1 MNFETSSFSNFETKS
16 FSIDRDCSLDSLKWG
31 PYVPHVEPEPVSNIL
46 NSSPTGS
53 MSKSVKP
60 TRYRRSYTTK
70 DESLVKK
77 AWFLF
82 LELLP
87 RFILFRSQE
96 QLLSERFLREI
107 KLDDD
112 SDVMQKMN
120 DLFSDLPLTKEQ
132 LLDLDGKVNKFYS
145 KELHPSG
152 SIGKMIL
159 LAKSRGKYKLTP
171 QKTLMTRIYEEVQKF
186 NTEICERWEVFILKH
201 HFRLVRQE
209 ISDFQKG
216 CRLSKLTLR
225 ESNKIITYVL
235 NKYFRSNSSKLRSC
249 FYHLLNPAVQQLK
262 NCEEKLIS
270 DLCEFEMKEIDI
282 QNSEIQPELNR
293 LAAAREAYL
302 TILEDIGDVV
312 EESIPEIRIEAE
324 RSRELLI
331 KKLVGF
337 DQFLTDKMNSTQSAF
352 EALSLSL
359 KGYDDT
365 SEICR
370 KRIATLKKEI
380 TENEN
385 KIRVLETK
393 ISALREEQRSK
404 LTGVIYQL
412 EEMIKEH
419 KLSYSASLIQPG
431 QVPKMQKGIINK
443 ETREKFFKLIR
454 ERDCLTLTIETEHFS
469 KTSAEYYQEI
479 SELED
484 ENKKMLVKI
493 KEEELSLAQ
502 CEMGKSCD
510 SFSFSDSEEQIR
522 CLTNIQEYFR
532 GFLKKELLYKEGP
545 CKKEKESCEGEK
557 EI

>member
-1 MNFETSSFSNFETKS
+1 MNFETNS
-16 FSIDRDCSLDSLKWG
+16 FSIDRDSSLDIFKWG
-31 PYVPHVEPEPVSNIL
+31 PYVSHVEPEPVSNIL
-46 NSSPTGS
+46 NSSP
-53 MSKSVKP
+53 KSVKP
-60 TRYRRSYTTK
+60 KRYRRSYNTK
-70 DESLVKK
+70 DESRVKK
-77 AWFLF
+77 AWFIF

-96 QLLSERFLREI
+96 QLLSQRFLREI
-107 KLDDD
+107 ELDDD

-120 DLFSDLPLTKEQ
+120 DLFSDLPHTEEQ
-132 LLDLDGKVNKFYS
+132 LLNLDGKVNMFYS

-159 LAKSRGKYKLTP
+159 LAKSSRGKYKLTP
-171 QKTLMTRIYEEVQKF
+171 HKTLMNRIYEEVQKF

-201 HFRLVRQE
+201 HFRLVSQE

-216 CRLSKLTLR
+216 YRLSKVTLR
-225 ESNKIITYVL
+225 ESNRIITYVL
-235 NKYFRSNSSKLRSC
+235 NKYFRSNSPKLRSS
-249 FYHLLNPAVQQLK
+249 FYHLLNPAVQQLT

-270 DLCEFEMKEIDI
+270 DLCEFEKKEIDI

-293 LAAAREAYL
+293 LTAAREAYL

-352 EALSLSL
+352 ESLSLSL

-380 TENEN
+380 TENED

-454 ERDCLTLTIETEHFS
+454 ERDCLTLIIETEHFS

-484 ENKKMLVKI
+484 ENKKMLVQI

-522 CLTNIQEYFR
+522 CLTNIQDYFR

-545 CKKEKESCEGEK
+545 CKKEKQSSEGEK

>member
-1 MNFETSSFSNFETKS
+1 MSFQTIFFSAARDSSLGDFE
-16 FSIDRDCSLDSLKWG
+16 LG
-31 PYVPHVEPEPVSNIL
+31 PYVPRVEPEPVSNIL
-46 NSSPTGS
+46 NSNTTCSTS
-53 MSKSVKP
+53 ESVKP
-60 TRYRRSYTTK
+60 TRYRRSYNTK
-70 DESLVKK
+70 DESRVEK

-82 LELLP
+82 LTLLP

-107 KLDDD
+107 ELNDDN
-112 SDVMQKMN
+112 DVMKKMN
-120 DLFSDLPLTKEQ
+120 DLFSDLPRTKEQ
-132 LLDLDGKVNKFYS
+132 LLNLDGKVNKFYS
-145 KELHPSG
+145 EELHPSG

-159 LAKSRGKYKLTP
+159 LAKSKGKYKLTP
-171 QKTLMTRIYEEVQKF
+171 QKSLMARIYEEVQKF
-186 NTEICERWEVFILKH
+186 NTEICERWEVFILNH
-201 HFRLVRQE
+201 HFSLVRME

-216 CRLSKLTLR
+216 GRPSKGKLR
-225 ESNKIITYVL
+225 ESNRIITYVL
-235 NKYFRSNSSKLRSC
+235 NKYFRSNSSNLRSS
-249 FYHLLNPAVQQLK
+249 FYHLLNPAVEQLT

-270 DLCEFEMKEIDI
+270 DLCEFEKQEIDI
-282 QNSEIQPELNR
+282 QNSEIEPELKR

-312 EESIPEIRIEAE
+312 EESIPEIQIKAQK
-324 RSRELLI
+324 SRELLI
-331 KKLVGF
+331 KKLVEF
-337 DQFLTDKMNSTQSAF
+337 DQFLTDKMNSTQIAF

-359 KGYDDT
+359 KEYEDT
-365 SEICR
+365 SEICK
-370 KRIATLKKEI
+370 KRIETLKKEI
-380 TENEN
+380 TQNEN
-385 KIRVLETK
+385 KIRVLETE
-393 ISALREEQRSK
+393 ICALREEQRSK

-412 EEMIKEH
+412 EEMIKKH

-431 QVPKMQKGIINK
+431 QVPKMEKGIINK

-469 KTSAEYYQEI
+469 KTSAEYYQKI

-493 KEEELSLAQ
+493 KEEELSLTQ

-522 CLTNIQEYFR
+522 CLTNIQDYFR
-532 GFLKKELLYKEGP
+532 HFLKKELLYKEGP
-545 CKKEKESCEGEK
+545 WKKEKEFPEGEK